1 MDIKERQREL
11 NALLF
16 EEKVELEKVQALSW
30 PELIMLQQTSV
41 QLMVSSRKDDKKFKF
56 MEAKAKFFML
66 AVFDRLRTAE
76 ELFVVC
82 STTHHMPYVVCD
94 EKTFDDQIYIFG
106 READAKAMVEVNAKK
121 KIPLEVKRLEN
132 KQLLSFY
139 VNLYSMGVNAM
150 IIAAAQFGMR
160 IQLKN
165 FVKEPDFSKM
175 EEKKRPVSNP
185 SLQLTGMYFVQELR
199 REIPKEEKK
208 DLKEMEEEIYA
219 NIAGGKFMV
228 LVKPHDEA
236 GKTVEIPMMQTSDGS
251 KFEPVFTDIVE
262 LAKFPTEGFK
272 ALVMDYN
279 ALKKTLPADATGIVI
294 NPHGIRLMIPLRQ
307 VQAQAKPVIKF
318 MPEDAGVKVEKTED
332 HSGAGIPA
340 EDNNTEER

>member
-1 MDIKERQREL
+1 MDLKERQREL

-16 EEKVELEKVQALSW
+16 EQNVELEKVQSLTW

-41 QLMVSSRKDDKKFKF
+41 QLMVSNRKDEKKFKF

-66 AVFDRLRTAE
+66 QVFDRLRTAD

-82 STTHHMPYVVCD
+82 SKTHHMPYVVCD

-106 READAKAMVEVNAKK
+106 REEDAKTMVAVNAEK

-150 IIAAAQFGMR
+150 IVAAAQFGMR
-160 IQLKN
+160 VQLKN

-175 EEKKRPVSNP
+175 DEKKRPVSNP

-199 REIPKEEKK
+199 RDIPKEEKK
-208 DLKEMEEEIYA
+208 NLKEMEEEIYA
-219 NIAGGKFMV
+219 NIASGKFMV
-228 LVKPHDEA
+228 LVKPHDEE
-236 GKTVEIPMMQTSDGS
+236 GKTVEIPMMQIADGS

-262 LAKFPTEGFK
+262 LAKFKTEGFK

-279 ALKKTLPADATGIVI
+279 AIKKSLPQDATGIVI

-307 VQAQAKPVIKF
+307 IQPKATPDIKL
-318 MPEDAGVKVEKTED
+318 MPEED
-332 HSGAGIPA
+332 QK
-340 EDNNTEER
+340 EN